1 MRRTQFKFPVST
13 LVGSNLKNI
22 RAILKGHRVESKYRV
37 KLIFTYIIAGIFE
50 VLNAWE
56 RNRWGKK
63 IRNHKLETPP
73 VFIIGFWRSGT
84 TLLHNLMCQD
94 PRAAYV
100 TTYQTVF
107 PNIILTQSGWFKR
120 LINFFLPADR
130 PFDNVSMDVDFPQ
143 EEEFGMMNLQPHTI
157 YKFFLYPKE
166 FDRIIESDLFT
177 ENLQENDLVLWRKKY
192 HEMVSKAVFNTGGT
206 RYIGKNPCNLTRIG
220 LLREMYPEAKFVF
233 IHRNPYQVIESLYR
247 FILSIFPGTQLQD
260 VPEDFNREQIVLLY
274 EKIMRSYL
282 EERLQIPAENLIE
295 IKMEDFLKDKTG
307 HLRKIY
313 RKFGMENFDE
323 ALPLIEKYLASNQ
336 YVRNEPYT
344 PHKEIRKLV
353 DKYASHIMREFDYHG
368 PAQGSDH

>member
-1 MRRTQFKFPVST
+1 M
-13 LVGSNLKNI
+13 
-22 RAILKGHRVESKYRV
+22 
-37 KLIFTYIIAGIFE
+37 
-50 VLNAWE
+50 
-56 RNRWGKK
+56 
-63 IRNHKLETPP
+63 
-73 VFIIGFWRSGT
+73 
-84 TLLHNLMCQD
+84 
-94 PRAAYV
+94 
-100 TTYQTVF
+100 
-107 PNIILTQSGWFKR
+107 ILTQSGWFKR

-177 ENLQENDLVLWRKKY
+177 ENLKDNDLAQWRKKY
-192 HEMVSKAVFNTGGT
+192 HEMVSKAVYNTGGT

-220 LLREMYPEAKFVF
+220 LLRQMYPEAKFIF
-233 IHRNPYQVIESLYR
+233 IHRSPYQVIESLYR

-274 EKIMRSYL
+274 TKIMRSYL

-295 IKMEDFLKDKTG
+295 IKMEEFLKDKTG

-313 RKFGMENFDE
+313 GKFGMENFDE
-323 ALPLIEKYLASNQ
+323 ALPMIEKYLDSNQ

-344 PHKEIRKLV
+344 PHKEIKKLV
-353 DKYASHIMREFDYHG
+353 DRYAADIIKALDYQG
-368 PAQGSDH
+368 PSQGLSD